1 MLFRTKVK
9 QKQSNVVP
17 LEGQMPK
24 PFKQCVV
31 DGCKSKT
38 SAKSA
43 SAQVYV
49 GS

>member
-9 QKQSNVVP
+9 QKQPNMMP

-38 SAKSA
+38 SSR
-43 SAQVYV
+43 SVIAQVYV